1 MSFFNTQAAIVMRAP
16 EPGGPEAI
24 VLRLVRKLS
33 DGRRVHS
40 NEECCSGSGD
50 LRERL
55 AIAHVILK
63 LSAASQ
69 TWKSVALK
77 KDPHKIVVGF

>member
-1 MSFFNTQAAIVMRAP
+1 MSFFNTQAVTVMRAP

-33 DGRRVHS
+33 DGRRAHS
-40 NEECCSGSGD
+40 NEECRSGSGD

-55 AIAHVILK
+55 TVVHARFKA
-63 LSAASQ
+63 LSGHG
-69 TWKSVALK
+69 KEL
-77 KDPHKIVVGF
+77 H